1 MIADLKAVVR
11 DHETSR
17 PRSMQTAIG
26 PSEVGTTCARR
37 LAYKMLSVPPV
48 NTDSDPWAA
57 IVGTSVHAWL
67 DTAFADENDRLVA
80 RGMEARWHT
89 SIRVDLPT
97 YLSGTIDLY
106 DAQTCSVIDHKV
118 VGATAYKRYRK
129 DGPSRQYV
137 IQGHVY
143 ACGLRLAGYHVEDVG
158 IAFWSRSGALKDSFY
173 WSEPYDEQVV
183 EDALARLDALRLTT
197 TALGVAALPMIPTA
211 DAFCLYCPHYLP
223 GVTEA
228 EEACGG
234 HVAVPTQPRGEPIH
248 V

>member
-1 MIADLKAVVR
+1 MIDTLKQVVR
-11 DHETSR
+11 AHEASR
-17 PRSMQTAIG
+17 PRSMQTTIG
-26 PSEVGTTCARR
+26 PSEVGTPCPRR
-37 LAYKMLSVPPV
+37 LAYKILGTSPV

-67 DTAFADENDRLVA
+67 DTAFADENTRLG
-80 RGMEARWHT
+80 RQRWHT
-89 SIRVDLPT
+89 SIAVDLPT

-106 DAQTCSVIDHKV
+106 DADTASVIDHKV

-173 WSEPYDEQVV
+173 WSEPYDEEVV
-183 EDALARLDALRLTT
+183 EEALTRLDAIRSAT
-197 TALGVAALPMIPTA
+197 TALGSAALPLIGTA
-211 DAFCLYCPHYLP
+211 DAFCAWCPYYLP
-223 GVTEA
+223 GVTDV
-228 EEACGG
+228 EEACPG
-234 HVAVPTQPRGEPIH
+234 HAEAVQPITTAKETTH
-248 V
+248 A